1 MICNVG
7 KADKVVRWII
17 GIIIAAAGLYYSSR
31 GGLLAIIPIGTAIL
45 GFCSLYV
52 PFKIN
57 TCNCSKFI

>member
-7 KADKVVRWII
+7 KTDKVVRWII
-17 GIIIAAAGLYYSSR
+17 GIIIAAAGLYYSSWW
-31 GGLLAIIPIGTAIL
+31 GFLAIIPIGTAIL

-57 TCNCSKFI
+57 TCKKET